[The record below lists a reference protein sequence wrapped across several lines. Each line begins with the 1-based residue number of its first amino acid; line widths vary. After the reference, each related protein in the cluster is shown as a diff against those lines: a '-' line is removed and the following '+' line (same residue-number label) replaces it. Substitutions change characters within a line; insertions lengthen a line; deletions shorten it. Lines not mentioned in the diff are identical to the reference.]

1 MNIKSDCN
9 INVGE
14 GNGVYFSGVEPDQV
28 EWVEVE
34 RRVRAVEDG
43 PSAEL
48 CGSEAWD
55 YDTGEFRVVAGEVSA
70 VDGWAVLVHGD
81 ESEKE
86 DDNQDSHF
94 GFAIVLFERERERER
109 NWFVK
114 SDMTLWVVITYD
126 CLLDCEGGG
135 NFGAFQFPS
144 DRSWAA
150 QLKWSY

>member
-55 YDTGEFRVVAGEVSA
+55 YDTGKFRVVAGEVSA
-70 VDGWAVLVHGD
+70 VDGWAELVHGD

-94 GFAIVLFERERERER
+94 GFAIVLIERERKRLVCYE
-109 NWFVK
+109 WHD
-114 SDMTLWVVITYD
+114 SMSGYD

-150 QLKWSY
+150 QFKGCC